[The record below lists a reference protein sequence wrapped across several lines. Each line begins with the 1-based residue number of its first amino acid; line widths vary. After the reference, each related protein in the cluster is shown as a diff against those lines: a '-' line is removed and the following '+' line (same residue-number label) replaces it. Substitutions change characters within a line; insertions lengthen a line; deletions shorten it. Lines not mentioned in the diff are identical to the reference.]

1 MSNEKLRT
9 AIRKIAGNGMQILQC
24 EVISVDIPNRTA
36 LVKYEAEYIVKLMT
50 SVGDGLLLIPEV
62 GSSVSVLDGQI
73 IGYSDLDEIWL
84 SGQQHGGLV
93 KVSELVSKMNAIEN
107 KLNDLLGKYN
117 THTHAANNTP
127 IIPAFQVLGTL
138 TPTTINDLEN
148 PDVKHG

>member
-1 MSNEKLRT
+1 MDNTKLRQ
-9 AIRKIAGNGMQILQC
+9 AIRKIAGNGSQILQC

-84 SGQQHGGLV
+84 SGQQYGGLV
-93 KVSELVSKMNAIEN
+93 KVSGLVDKLNNLEN
-107 KLNDLLGKYN
+107 KVNSIITTFN
-117 THTHAANNTP
+117 AHTHASTGA
-127 IIPAFQVLGTL
+127 PAVPTITGTL

>member
-9 AIRKIAGNGMQILQC
+9 AIRKIAGNGSQILQC

-84 SGQQHGGLV
+84 SGQQYGGLV
-93 KVSELVSKMNAIEN
+93 KVSELVNKMNAIEN
-107 KLNDLLGKYN
+107 KINSIITTFN
-117 THTHAANNTP
+117 AHTHASTGA
-127 IIPAFQVLGTL
+127 PAVPTITGTI

>member
-1 MSNEKLRT
+1 MDEKIRT
-9 AIRKIAGNGMQILQC
+9 AIRKIAGNGSQILQC
-24 EVISVDIPNRTA
+24 EVVSVDIPNRTA

-84 SGQQHGGLV
+84 SGQQYGGLV
-93 KVSELVSKMNAIEN
+93 KVSELVDKLNNLEN
-107 KLNDLLGKYN
+107 KVNSVITTFN
-117 THTHAANNTP
+117 AHTHASTGS
-127 IIPAFQVLGTL
+127 PAVPQLTGTL

>member
-9 AIRKIAGNGMQILQC
+9 AIRKIAGNGSQILQC
-24 EVISVDIPNRTA
+24 EVVSVDIPNRTA

-93 KVSELVSKMNAIEN
+93 KVSELVD
-107 KLNDLLGKYN
+107 KLNNLEDKVN
-117 THTHAANNTP
+117 SIITTFNAHTHASTGAPPVPLVTGSP
-127 IIPAFQVLGTL
+127 L